1 APLTYSATGVPV
13 GLAINATTGAITGTP
28 TAAGPKDVTI
38 TATNAYGADSKTLTI
53 NISAANLAP
62 TTAITSPANNSSHIA
77 PYAAA
82 ITATA
87 SDDEGVDSVVF
98 FNGATRLGKG
108 TATAGVYSF
117 TPAGAGLAA
126 GIYTLTTKAYD
137 GEGAVGTSASISI
150 TVTAANAAPI
160 ADAGANAT
168 TTVGAP
174 AI

>member
-1 APLTYSATGVPV
+1 GAAASGTVGTAFTHTVTATGTAPLTYSATGVPV
-13 GLAINATTGAITGTP
+13 GLATNATTGADTGTP
-28 TAAGPKDVTI
+28 TTAGPKDGTN
-38 TATNAYGADSKTLTI
+38 TPTNAYGADSYTLTTKI
-53 NISAANLAP
+53 NAQHLAP
-62 TTAITSPANNSSHIA
+62 HTAITSPANTSPHIA

-126 GIYTLTTKAYD
+126 GIYTLTTKA
-137 GEGAVGTSASISI
+137 
-150 TVTAANAAPI
+150 
-160 ADAGANAT
+160 
-168 TTVGAP
+168 
-174 AI
+174 